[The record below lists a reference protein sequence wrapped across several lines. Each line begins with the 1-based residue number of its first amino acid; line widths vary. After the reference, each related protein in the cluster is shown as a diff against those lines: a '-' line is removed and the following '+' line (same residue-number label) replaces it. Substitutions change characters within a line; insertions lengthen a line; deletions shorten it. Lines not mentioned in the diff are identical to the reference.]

1 MTTSRI
7 LKAMKKI
14 RYAILAL
21 AALAAAACSTKEF
34 DEISELNLSRCLAP
48 MNLEARVSASLGDV
62 VMFSWDVSKDAEAYT
77 LFISTDEAMTQVI
90 LTEPVLPSQVP
101 YQKKLEA
108 DKTYWFAVQA
118 TAQGKADSKVTGC
131 EKSFKTFAVKDN
143 LFLKV
148 ADRTAASISLAWSKD
163 VADYT
168 EVDRIEY
175 GLPGQDPAGTVTLT
189 DADIAAAAATVDGL
203 TPSTEYVFTL
213 YYLSASRGQVDAW
226 TTPDINGTTEVST
239 TEALLNAVKT
249 AGAKILLKLDGSPYD
264 IEALDISNGF
274 TLLGEESADGTKP
287 VVQGEFHF
295 ADTWAPGADLYF
307 EGVDFDGA
315 PTAASPSGFGFA
327 IQNKNG
333 GALKDKNI
341 GNITYKNCVIQN
353 YTKGLIYEWGNN
365 LVLGEVTY
373 DGCDIHDIN
382 TDGTVGGDVFDI
394 RQATTVA
401 KLTFVNN
408 TIWQGMRTFVRF
420 DAGSI
425 GALVFENNTL
435 QNLNFVDNAN
445 NAGVFGLQITP
456 GSFSFKNNLFLNFT
470 GKAVLAG
477 ANAKYV
483 PAGDLGVAAANN
495 WFYNLPKNDA
505 GSVIYFTD
513 NFTQAQAAGTIL
525 EADPCYNA
533 PGGYFNLLSDS
544 DIAGKKVGAPKW
556 WTPFVEEPEDLTLN
570 VLAGNKTWNLAN
582 AKYFSGTVKKEMVR
596 DDLFLSGGETNAI
609 VAGGGQLRFE
619 TPVVTNRQG
628 VPALSYVAFK
638 VPGPGSVL
646 VKAAD
651 PDATGNHL
659 VVGVGPV
666 DGSSVALKGG
676 ASAMADMVTPT
687 KIVITSITEES
698 LVYVFPSGPVA
709 IEKLA
714 WSTDVTP
721 VNTAL
726 PTPEPVADPTSITAG
741 DAADITV
748 SWEPV
753 TGAASYS
760 VVFSGKSYTV
770 SEGTEYVIGGTTT
783 GMLDAGSYKVEV
795 YANPGADD
803 IYNTESAAGVAA
815 FAVLPK
821 GGGGEDEAFVVTNTE
836 QLLAAIGASKP
847 EITLAPGSYDLDGVL
862 TVTAPLSLIGQDG
875 AEVTGAF
882 KLSGEVG
889 TFSIDNLKM
898 LAGGQGVF
906 IDLDG
911 DNGAKA
917 ESVTVKNT
925 VIDGYAKSVIY
936 AANKADMF
944 NLGDI
949 LFQAVEVYNQ
959 GTGQGMFDLR
969 NGVYG
974 SFKLIESTL
983 TGGRDFL
990 RIDATCTIPT
1000 VLVGSNTM
1008 YNLNTSKNGNG
1019 IFYVRAAA
1027 SDYKVEKNL
1036 LLGMTSGTIIGKSG
1050 AAVPKMKGNYYFDCN
1065 DDVFFT
1071 GVMDKDEALGGQG
1084 VILTVDPVKD
1094 AANKDFTLVNAVVM
1108 SAGVGAPK
1116 WNPSVVPPSGGSSMT
1131 VASAEEFQAAVD
1143 AGKADITFAAGTYD
1157 LSAANI
1163 TLTAG
1168 MHLAGEPGAEITVSQ
1183 FDVAEGELG
1192 NILIENLKIHG
1203 GSNNL
1208 ISVGAA
1214 SLVNN
1219 LTVRNCEIDG
1229 VGKSVFYGNAEGSS
1243 FAAVV
1248 FSNDVF
1254 SGLVGGQGT
1263 IDIRKGAYSVVTVE
1277 NCTVVGGRDFI
1288 RADAGKVTGAVNI
1301 VNNTFDGVTLNN
1313 GNGILYVRSTPERY
1327 VFKNNLFLNENGE
1340 NNLLSKASGSGVS
1353 VPTSVANN
1361 YFYGC
1366 TAAKFWTGVIDQEV
1380 ALANGGVI
1388 LSADPVKDAA
1398 NRDYTLVDA
1407 LCLASNVGA
1416 ARWNP
1421 NAGRVSSEITVASVA
1436 ELTTAIDAGKA
1447 AITLKAGTYD
1457 LAEAAESR
1465 VITLIAPL
1473 SLTGQGSVEIVGGFK
1488 FGAGTTS
1495 FTAENIRFS
1504 GADKAVSNAF
1514 EIAEAV
1520 EMSKIQF
1527 TGCDIYAYSKSLF
1540 YGNGADSKVAV
1551 FDFQKNLVHG
1561 FGTGQGMIDIR
1572 KGAYTAITVSKNT
1585 FYDGGRDF
1593 IRCDKEIAGS
1603 IAITNNTFGACSI
1616 DAGNGL
1622 LWVRSC
1628 ASDPSKYTVSRNL
1641 FLNLAGGDGKTILA
1655 KKDATVPTMNANYFF
1670 NVAEGFFG
1678 AAIDQATATAG
1689 GAVLEADPC
1698 ANSAEFNFKLTDP
1711 ALRSA
1716 DIGDPRWNSAS
1727 PNYSKKR

>member
-1 MTTSRI
+1 MTTSRTMN
-7 LKAMKKI
+7 AMNKI
-14 RYAILAL
+14 KYALIAL
-21 AALAAAACSTKEF
+21 ATLAVAACSTKEF
-34 DEISELNLSRCLAP
+34 DEKTDLNLSRCLTP
-48 MNLEARVSASLGDV
+48 LDLNARVSAALGDV
-62 VMFSWDVSKDAEAYT
+62 VTFSWAVSKDAEAYN
-77 LFISTDEAMTQVI
+77 LQVFTDAALTQSY
-90 LTEPVLPSQVP
+90 LAETVLPSQVP
-101 YQKKLEA
+101 YQKKLDA
-108 DKTYWFAVQA
+108 DKTYWFTVQA
-118 TAQGKADSKVTGC
+118 VASGKADSKIAVYD
-131 EKSFKTFAVKDN
+131 KSFKTFAVKDN

-148 ADRTAASISLAWSKD
+148 TDRTATSVSLAWSKEVED
-163 VADYT
+163 FAD
-168 EVDRIEY
+168 VDRIEY
-175 GLPGQDPAGTVTLT
+175 GAPGADPAGTVTLS
-189 DADIAAAAATVDGL
+189 ASDIAAAAATVDGL
-203 TPSTEYVFTL
+203 DPSTEYVFTL
-213 YYLSASRGQVDAW
+213 YFLSASRGQVDAW
-226 TTPDINGTTEVST
+226 TTPDVNGTTEVSSLD
-239 TEALLNAVKT
+239 ALLNAVKT
-249 AGAKILLKLDGSPYD
+249 AGAKILLKMEGSPYD
-264 IEALDISNGF
+264 IESLDISNGF

-295 ADTWAPGADLYF
+295 ADTWTPGADLYF
-307 EGVDFDGA
+307 EGVEFNGG
-315 PTAASPSGFGFA
+315 PTATAPSGFGFA

-333 GALKDKNI
+333 GTLKDKNI
-341 GNITYKNCVIQN
+341 GNITYKNCVIAN

-365 LVLGEVTY
+365 MVLGNVLY
-373 DGCDIHDIN
+373 DSCDIHDIN

-394 RQATTVA
+394 RQATTVES
-401 KLTFVNN
+401 LTFVNN

-425 GALVFENNTL
+425 GALVFDNNTL

-456 GSFSFKNNLFLNFT
+456 GSFSFKNNLFLNMT

-483 PAGDLGVAAANN
+483 PAGDMGVAAANN
-495 WFYNLPKNDA
+495 WFYNLPVDA
-505 GSVIYFTD
+505 DGNVTYFTD
-513 NFTQAQAAGTIL
+513 NFTLAQASGEIL
-525 EADPCYNA
+525 ESDPCYNA
-533 PGGYFNLLSDS
+533 PGGYFNLLADS
-544 DIAGKKVGAPKW
+544 KIAGKKVGAPKW

-570 VLAGNKTWNLAN
+570 LIEGNKTWNLAN
-582 AKYFSGTVKKEMVR
+582 AKYFSGTIKKQMVR
-596 DDLFLSGGETNAI
+596 DDLFIGAGESNAI
-609 VAGGGQLRFE
+609 VVDGGKLNFQTAG
-619 TPVVTNRQG
+619 VTNRQG
-628 VPALSYVAFK
+628 VPTLSYVAFK
-638 VPGPGSVL
+638 VDKPGSVL

-651 PDATGNHL
+651 PENLGNHFI
-659 VVGVGPV
+659 VGVGPV
-666 DGSSVALKGG
+666 DGSSIALKGG
-676 ASAMADMVTPT
+676 VSAMADMTNAT

-698 LVYVFPSGPVA
+698 LVYLFPSGPIA
-709 IEKLA
+709 LEKLA

-726 PTPEPVADPTSITAG
+726 PTPAPVADPTSITAG
-741 DAADITV
+741 DAADITI

-760 VVFSGKSYTV
+760 VVFSGKTYTV

-821 GGGGEDEAFVVTNTE
+821 GGGEGDDTFIVTNTE
-836 QLLAAIGASKP
+836 QLLAAIGAGKP
-847 EITLAPGSYDLDGVL
+847 EITLAPGSYDLGGVL

-906 IDLDG
+906 IDLDNAEG
-911 DNGAKA
+911 VRT

-936 AANKADMF
+936 ASNTADKFYM
-944 NLGDI
+944 GDI
-949 LFQAVEVYNQ
+949 LFQAVEVYNH

-969 NGVYG
+969 NGTYS

-990 RIDATCTIPT
+990 RIDAPCTIPT
-1000 VLVGSNTM
+1000 VLVKNNTM
-1008 YNLNTSKNGNG
+1008 YNLNTTKNGNG
-1019 IFYVRAAA
+1019 IFFVRAAV
-1027 SDYKVEKNL
+1027 SEYTVEKNL
-1036 LLGMTSGTIIGKSG
+1036 LLGMTSGTIIGKAG
-1050 AAVPKMKGNYYFDCN
+1050 AKAPKMKGNYYFNCN
-1065 DDVFFT
+1065 DDEFFT

-1094 AANKDFTLVNAVVM
+1094 AANNDFTLVNAVVM

-1131 VASAEEFQAAVD
+1131 VASVDEFQAAVD
-1143 AGKADITFAAGTYD
+1143 AGKTDITFAAGTYD

-1192 NILIENLKIHG
+1192 NILIENLKING
-1203 GSNNL
+1203 SSNNL
-1208 ISVGAA
+1208 ISVAAA
-1214 SLVNN
+1214 SVVNN

-1229 VGKSVFYGNAEGSS
+1229 VGKSILYGNADGSS
-1243 FAAVV
+1243 FNAVI
-1248 FSNDVF
+1248 FSNNVF
-1254 SGLVGGQGT
+1254 TGLGGGQGT
-1263 IDIRKGAYSVVTVE
+1263 IDIRKGAYSVVTIE
-1277 NCTVVGGRDFI
+1277 NNTVVGGRDFI

-1313 GNGILYVRSTPERY
+1313 GNGILYVRSTPESY

-1340 NNLLSKASGSGVS
+1340 NNALSKASGIT
-1353 VPTSVANN
+1353 VPTTVANN
-1361 YFYGC
+1361 YFYNC
-1366 TAAKFWTGVIDQEV
+1366 VSEKFWTGLINQEV

-1398 NRDYTLVDA
+1398 NHDYTLVDA

-1421 NAGRVSSEITVASVA
+1421 NAGRVSSEITVANVT
-1436 ELTTAIDAGKA
+1436 ELTTAIDAGKS

-1457 LAEAAESR
+1457 LREAVESG
-1465 VITLIAPL
+1465 VVALIAPL
-1473 SLTGQGSVEIVGGFK
+1473 SLTGEGSVEVIGGFK

-1495 FTAENIRFS
+1495 FVAENIKFN
-1504 GADKAVSNAF
+1504 GAEKAMGNAF

-1520 EMSKIQF
+1520 EMSKIQI
-1527 TGCDIYAYSKSLF
+1527 TGCDIYGYNKSLF
-1540 YGNGADSKVAV
+1540 YGNGADSKIDV

-1572 KGAYTAITVSKNT
+1572 KGVYTAINVSKNT

-1593 IRCDKEIAGS
+1593 IRCDKDIAGS
-1603 IAITNNTFGACSI
+1603 IAITNNTFGACSV

-1628 ASDPSKYTVSRNL
+1628 AADPSKYNVSKNL

-1655 KKDATVPTMNANYFF
+1655 KTGATVPTMNANYFF
-1670 NVAEGFFG
+1670 NVAAGFFG

-1689 GAVLEADPC
+1689 GALLDADPC
-1698 ANSAEFNFKLTDP
+1698 AGSAEFNFKLTD
-1711 ALRSA
+1711 ATLRSA

-1727 PNYSKKR
+1727 PNYSRRK

>member
-7 LKAMKKI
+7 MKAMKKI

-21 AALAAAACSTKEF
+21 AALLTVSCVTKEF
-34 DEISELNLSRCLAP
+34 DEITELNLNRCLAP
-48 MNLEARVSASLGDV
+48 QGLNARVSASLGDV
-62 VMFSWDVSKDAEAYT
+62 VTFTWDVGKDAEAYI
-77 LFISTDEAMTQVI
+77 LRVYTDAAGTQEY
-90 LTEPVLPSQVP
+90 LSETVLPNQVP
-101 YQKKLEA
+101 FQKKLEA
-108 DKTYWFAVQA
+108 DKTYWCSVQA
-118 TAQGKADSKVTGC
+118 TATGKQDSKVC
-131 EKSFKTFAVKDN
+131 FLDKSFKTFAVKDN

-148 ADRTAASISLAWSKD
+148 TDRTATSVSLAWSKD
-163 VADYT
+163 VADYID
-168 EVDRIEY
+168 VDRIEY
-175 GLPGQDPAGTVTLT
+175 GLPGEDPAGAVTLSA
-189 DADIAAAAATVDGL
+189 ADIDAAVATVGGL

-226 TTPDINGTTEVST
+226 TTPDVNGTTEVST
-239 TEALLNAVKT
+239 TDALLNAVKT
-249 AGAKILLKLDGSPYD
+249 AGAKILLKMDGSPYE
-264 IEALDISNGF
+264 IGSLDISNGF

-287 VVQGEFHF
+287 VVSGEFHF
-295 ADTWAPGADLYF
+295 ADNWAPGADLYF
-307 EGVDFDGA
+307 EGVEFDGG
-315 PTAASPSGFGFA
+315 PTALAPSGYGFA

-333 GALKDKNI
+333 GTVKDKNI
-341 GNITYKNCVIQN
+341 GNVTYKNCVIAN

-365 LVLGEVTY
+365 MVLGEVTY
-373 DGCDIHDIN
+373 DGNDIHDIN

-394 RQATTVA
+394 RQATTVE

-408 TIWQGMRTFVRF
+408 TIWQGMRTFIRF

-425 GALVFENNTL
+425 GKFVFENNTL
-435 QNLNFVDNAN
+435 QNLNFVDNTN
-445 NAGVFGLQITP
+445 NAGVFGLQIVP
-456 GSFSFKNNLFLNFT
+456 GEFSFKNNLFLNFT
-470 GKAVLAG
+470 GKAVLES
-477 ANAKYV
+477 ANVKYK
-483 PAGDLGVAAANN
+483 PAGDLGVAAQNN
-495 WFYNLPKNDA
+495 WFYNLPKDDA
-505 GSVIYFTD
+505 GNVIYFTD
-513 NFTQAQAAGTIL
+513 NFTLGQAGGTIL
-525 EADPCYNA
+525 DADPCYNA
-533 PGGYFNLLSDS
+533 PGGYFNLLADS
-544 DIAGKKVGAPKW
+544 EIADKKVGAPKW

-570 VLAGNKTWNLAN
+570 VLEGNKTWNLAN
-582 AKYFSGTVKKEMVR
+582 AKYFSGTVKKQMVR
-596 DDLFLSGGETNAI
+596 DDLFISGGETNAI
-609 VAGGGQLRFE
+609 VAGGGQLKFE

-628 VPALSYVAFK
+628 VPSLSYVAFK

-651 PDATGNHL
+651 PDVTGNHL

-676 ASAMADMVTPT
+676 VSAMADMTTPT

-698 LVYVFPSGPVA
+698 LVYIFPSGPVA

-726 PTPEPVADPTSITAG
+726 PTPEPVAAPTSITAG

-821 GGGGEDEAFVVTNTE
+821 GGGGEEEAFVVKTTE
-836 QLLAAIGASKP
+836 ELLAAIAAGKR
-847 EITLAPGSYDLDGVL
+847 EITLAPGSYDLGGVL

-906 IDLDG
+906 IDMDG

-949 LFQAVEVYNQ
+949 LFQAVEVYNH

-969 NGVYG
+969 NGVYS

-990 RIDATCTIPT
+990 RIDATCNIPT
-1000 VLVGSNTM
+1000 VLVKNNTM

-1019 IFYVRAAA
+1019 IFYVRASV
-1027 SDYKVEKNL
+1027 SDYTVEKNL
-1036 LLGMTSGTIIGKSG
+1036 LLGMTSGTVIGKAG
-1050 AAVPKMKGNYYFDCN
+1050 AKAPKMKGNYFFDCN

-1071 GVMDKDEALGGQG
+1071 GVMDKEEALGGQG
-1084 VILTVDPVKD
+1084 TVLSVDPVKD
-1094 AANKDFTLVNAVVM
+1094 AVNYDFTLVNGVAM

-1116 WNPSVVPPSGGSSMT
+1116 WNPSIVPASGGSTMT
-1131 VASAEEFQAAVD
+1131 VASADEFQAAVD
-1143 AGKADITFAAGTYD
+1143 AGKTDITFAAGTYD

-1163 TLTAG
+1163 VLSAG
-1168 MHLAGEPGAEITVSQ
+1168 MHLNGEPGAEITVSQ

-1192 NILIENLKIHG
+1192 NILIENLKIHAG
-1203 GSNNL
+1203 ANNL

-1214 SLVNN
+1214 SVVNN

-1229 VGKSVFYGNAEGSS
+1229 VGKSVFYGNADGAS
-1243 FAAVV
+1243 FQAVV

-1254 SGLVGGQGT
+1254 TGLGGGQGT

-1313 GNGILYVRSTPERY
+1313 GNGVLYVRSTPESY
-1327 VFKNNLFLNENGE
+1327 VVKNNLFLNENGS
-1340 NNLLSKASGSGVS
+1340 NNLLSKASGIT
-1353 VPTSVANN
+1353 VPGTVANN
-1361 YFYGC
+1361 YFYNC
-1366 TAAKFWTGVIDQEV
+1366 VAEKFWTGLINQEV

-1388 LSADPVKDAA
+1388 LAADPVKDAA
-1398 NRDYTLVDA
+1398 NHDYTLVDA

-1421 NAGRVSSEITVASVA
+1421 NAGRVSSEITVASVS
-1436 ELTTAIDAGKA
+1436 ELATAIDAGKA
-1447 AITLKAGTYD
+1447 AITLKAGAYD
-1457 LAEAAESR
+1457 LREAVEGG
-1465 VITLIAPL
+1465 VITLSAPL
-1473 SLTGQGSVEIVGGFK
+1473 SLTGQGSVEITGGFK

-1495 FTAENIRFS
+1495 FVAENLKFN
-1504 GADKAVSNAF
+1504 GAEKALGNTF

-1520 EMSKIQF
+1520 EMSKIRI
-1527 TGCDIYAYSKSLF
+1527 TGCDIYGYNKSLF
-1540 YGNGADSKVAV
+1540 YGNGADSKIAV

-1572 KGAYTAITVSKNT
+1572 KGAYTAINVSKNT

-1593 IRCDKEIAGS
+1593 IRCDKDIAGS

-1622 LWVRSC
+1622 LWIRSC
-1628 ASDPSKYTVSRNL
+1628 ASDPTKYIVSKNL
-1641 FLNLAGGDGKTILA
+1641 FLNLTGEKTVLA
-1655 KKDATVPTMNANYFF
+1655 KTGATVPTMKANFFF
-1670 NVAEGFFG
+1670 NVGPAFWSG
-1678 AAIDQATATAG
+1678 AINQETATTG
-1689 GAVLEADPC
+1689 GALLEADPC
-1698 ANSAEFNFKLTDP
+1698 AGSAEFNFKLTDA
-1711 ALRSA
+1711 ALKSA

-1727 PNYSKKR
+1727 PNYTKKRR

>member
-7 LKAMKKI
+7 MKAMKKI

-21 AALAAAACSTKEF
+21 AALVTASCVTKEF
-34 DEISELNLSRCLAP
+34 DEITDLNLSRCLSP
-48 MNLEARVSASLGDV
+48 MNLEARVSSTLGDV
-62 VMFSWDVSKDAEAYT
+62 VTFSWDVAKDADAY
-77 LFISTDEAMTQVI
+77 I
-90 LTEPVLPSQVP
+90 LTVYTDAALTQQYLQETILPSQVP

-118 TAQGKADSKVTGC
+118 TAEGKADSKVTYS

-148 ADRTAASISLAWSKD
+148 TDRTATSVSLAWSKD

-175 GLPGQDPAGTVTLT
+175 GLPGEDPAGTLNLG
-189 DADIAAAAATVDGL
+189 AAEIAAAAATVEGL

-213 YYLSASRGQVDAW
+213 YYLSAARGQVDAW
-226 TTPDINGTTEVST
+226 TTPDINGTTAVST
-239 TEALLNAVKT
+239 TDALLNAVKT
-249 AGAKILLKLDGSPYD
+249 AGAKILLKMDGSPYE
-264 IEALDISNGF
+264 IGSLDISNGF

-295 ADTWAPGADLYF
+295 ADTWTPGADLYF
-307 EGVDFDGA
+307 EGVDFNGG
-315 PTAASPSGFGFA
+315 PTALAPSGFGFA

-333 GALKDKNI
+333 GTVKDKNI
-341 GNITYKNCVIQN
+341 GNITYKNCVIEN

-365 LVLGEVTY
+365 MVLGEVTY
-373 DGCDIHDIN
+373 DGNDIHDIN

-394 RQATTVA
+394 RQATTVE

-408 TIWQGMRTFVRF
+408 TIWQGMRTFIRF

-425 GALVFENNTL
+425 GEFVFENNTL
-435 QNLNFVDNAN
+435 QNLNFVDNTN
-445 NAGVFGLQITP
+445 NAGVFGLQIAP
-456 GSFSFKNNLFLNFT
+456 GEFSFKNNLFLNFT
-470 GKAVLAG
+470 GKAVLES
-477 ANAKYV
+477 ANVKYK
-483 PAGDLGVAAANN
+483 PAGDLGVAAQNN
-495 WFYNLPKNDA
+495 WFYNLPKDDA
-505 GSVIYFTD
+505 GNVIYFTD
-513 NFTQAQAAGTIL
+513 NFTLGQAGGIIL
-525 EADPCYNA
+525 SADPCYNA
-533 PGGYFNLLSDS
+533 PGGYFNLLADS
-544 DIAGKKVGAPKW
+544 EIAGKKVGAPKW

-570 VLAGNKTWNLAN
+570 VLEGNKTWNLAN
-582 AKYFSGTVKKEMVR
+582 AKFFSGSMKKEMVR
-596 DDLFLSGGETNAI
+596 DDLFISAGETNAI
-609 VAGGGQLRFE
+609 VADAGTLKFE
-619 TPVVTNRQG
+619 TAVVTNRQN
-628 VPALSYVAFK
+628 VPTLSYVAFK

-666 DGSSVALKGG
+666 DGTSIALKGG
-676 ASAMADMVTPT
+676 VSAMADMATPT
-687 KIVITSITEES
+687 KIVITSIAEES
-698 LVYVFPSGPVA
+698 LVYIFPSGPIA

-821 GGGGEDEAFVVTNTE
+821 GGGGEDEAFVVKTTE
-836 QLLAAIGASKP
+836 ELLAAIAAGKS
-847 EITLAPGSYDLDGVL
+847 EITLAPGSYDLGGVL

-898 LAGGQGVF
+898 IAGGQGVF
-906 IDLDG
+906 IDLD
-911 DNGAKA
+911 NA
-917 ESVTVKNT
+917 EGVHADGVTVKNT

-936 AANKADMF
+936 ASNNADKF
-944 NLGDI
+944 NMGDI
-949 LFQAVEVYNQ
+949 LFQAVEVYNH

-974 SFKLIESTL
+974 SFTVIESTL

-990 RIDATCTIPT
+990 RIDATCTMPK
-1000 VLVGSNTM
+1000 VLVKNNTM

-1019 IFYVRAAA
+1019 IFFVRAAV
-1027 SDYKVEKNL
+1027 SEYTVEKNL
-1036 LLGMTSGTIIGKSG
+1036 LLGMTSGTIIGKAG
-1050 AAVPKMKGNYYFDCN
+1050 AKVPKMKGNYYYNCN
-1065 DDVFFT
+1065 DEVFFS
-1071 GVMDKDEALGGQG
+1071 GLMDKEEALGGQG

-1094 AANKDFTLVNAVVM
+1094 AANLDFTLVNGVVM

-1116 WNPSVVPPSGGSSMT
+1116 WNPSVVPASGGASMT
-1131 VASAEEFQAAVD
+1131 VASADEFQAAVD

-1163 TLTAG
+1163 VLTAG
-1168 MHLAGEPGAEITVSQ
+1168 MHLDGEPGAEITVSQ

-1192 NILIENLKIHG
+1192 NILIENLKIHAG
-1203 GSNNL
+1203 TNNL

-1214 SLVNN
+1214 SVVNN

-1229 VGKSVFYGNAEGSS
+1229 VGKSVFYGNADGAS
-1243 FAAVV
+1243 FQAVV

-1254 SGLVGGQGT
+1254 TGLGGGQGT

-1313 GNGILYVRSTPERY
+1313 GNGILYVRSTPDSY
-1327 VFKNNLFLNENGE
+1327 VFKNNLFLNENGG
-1340 NNLLSKASGSGVS
+1340 NNLLSKASGIT

-1366 TAAKFWTGVIDQEV
+1366 TAEKFWTGLINQDV

-1398 NRDYTLVDA
+1398 NHDYTLVDA
-1407 LCLASNVGA
+1407 LCLSSNVGA

-1436 ELTTAIDAGKA
+1436 ELTTAIDAGKG
-1447 AITLKAGTYD
+1447 AITLKAGVYD
-1457 LAEAAESR
+1457 LVEAVEGR
-1465 VITLIAPL
+1465 VITLVAPL

-1495 FTAENIRFS
+1495 FVAENIQFS
-1504 GADKAVSNAF
+1504 GKEKAIGNAF

-1520 EMSKIQF
+1520 EMSKIQI
-1527 TGCDIYAYSKSLF
+1527 TGCDISAYSKSLF
-1540 YGNGADSKVAV
+1540 YGNGADSKIAV

-1572 KGAYTAITVSKNT
+1572 KGAYTAINVSKNT

-1593 IRCDKEIAGS
+1593 IRCDKDIAGS
-1603 IAITNNTFGACSI
+1603 IAITNNTFAACSI

-1628 ASDPSKYTVSRNL
+1628 AAAPAKYNVAKNL
-1641 FLNLAGGDGKTILA
+1641 FLNLTGEKTILA
-1655 KKDATVPTMNANYFF
+1655 KTGATVPTMNANYFF
-1670 NVAEGFFG
+1670 NVGPAFWGG
-1678 AAIDQATATAG
+1678 AINQETATAG

-1698 ANSAEFNFKLTDP
+1698 ANSAEFNFKLTDA
-1711 ALRSA
+1711 ALKGA

-1727 PNYSKKR
+1727 PNYIKRR

>member
-1 MTTSRI
+1 M
-7 LKAMKKI
+7 KAMKKI

-21 AALAAAACSTKEF
+21 AALVAAACSTKEF
-34 DEISELNLSRCLAP
+34 DEITDLNLNRCLSP
-48 MNLEARVSASLGDV
+48 MDLNARVSATLGDV
-62 VMFSWDVSKDAEAYT
+62 VTFSWAVAKDADAYILT
-77 LFISTDEAMTQVI
+77 VYTDEALTQQY
-90 LTEPVLPSQVP
+90 LQETVLPSQVP

-108 DKTYWFAVQA
+108 DKTYWFTVQA
-118 TAQGKADSKVTGC
+118 ISEGKEPSKVVWN

-148 ADRTAASISLAWSKD
+148 TDRTATSVSLAWSKD
-163 VADYT
+163 VADFT
-168 EVDRIEY
+168 DVDRIEY
-175 GLPGQDPAGTVTLT
+175 GAPGEDPAGSVTLT
-189 DADIAAAAATVDGL
+189 ASEIAAAAATVDGL

-226 TTPDINGTTEVST
+226 TTPDVNGTTEVST
-239 TEALLNAVKT
+239 TDALLNAVKT
-249 AGAKILLKLDGSPYD
+249 AGAKILLKMEGSPYD

-274 TLLGEESADGTKP
+274 TLLGEESADGSKP

-295 ADTWAPGADLYF
+295 ADTWAPGTDLFF
-307 EGVDFDGA
+307 EGVDFDGG

-333 GALKDKNI
+333 GTVKDKNI
-341 GNITYKNCVIQN
+341 GNVTYRNCIIRN

-365 LVLGEVTY
+365 MVLGEVTY

-401 KLTFVNN
+401 KLAFVNN

-420 DAGSI
+420 DAGTL

-435 QNLNFVDNAN
+435 QNLNFVDNTN

-483 PAGDLGVAAANN
+483 PAGDMGVAAANN

-513 NFTQAQAAGTIL
+513 NFTQAQAAGSIL

-533 PGGYFNLLSDS
+533 PGGFFNLLADS
-544 DIAGKKVGAPKW
+544 EIADKKVGAPKW

-570 VLAGNKTWNLAN
+570 LIEGNKTWNLAN
-582 AKYFSGTVKKEMVR
+582 AKFFSGSIKKQMVR
-596 DDLFLSGGETNAI
+596 DDLFVSAGESNAI
-609 VAGGGQLRFE
+609 VVDGGKLNFQTAG
-619 TPVVTNRQG
+619 VTNRQG
-628 VPALSYVAFK
+628 VPTLSYLAFK
-638 VPGPGSVL
+638 VNRPGSVL

-651 PDATGNHL
+651 PENQGNHFI
-659 VVGVGPV
+659 VGVGPV
-666 DGSSVALKGG
+666 DGSSIALKGG
-676 ASAMADMVTPT
+676 VSAMADMTTPT
-687 KIVITSITEES
+687 KILITTITEES

-709 IEKLA
+709 LEKLA

-726 PTPEPVADPTSITAG
+726 PTPAPKADPSAITAG

-753 TGAASYS
+753 ENAGSYS
-760 VVFSGKSYTV
+760 VVFNGKSNTV
-770 SEGTEYVIGGTTT
+770 SEGTEFVIGGTTT

-795 YANPGADD
+795 YANPMATD

-821 GGGGEDEAFVVTNTE
+821 GGGGEDAELVVTNVD
-836 QLLAAIGASKP
+836 QLLSAIAAGKEA
-847 EITLAPGSYDLDGVL
+847 ITLAPGAYDLGGVL
-862 TVTAPLSLIGQDG
+862 TVAAPLALKGQPG
-875 AEVTGAF
+875 AEITGAF
-882 KLSGEVG
+882 KLIGEVG
-889 TFSIDNLKM
+889 NFSVENLTVK
-898 LAGGQGVF
+898 AGGQGVF

-911 DNGAKA
+911 DLGAKA

-925 VIDGYAKSVIY
+925 VIDGFGKSVIY
-936 AANKADMF
+936 ASNKADLF
-944 NLGDI
+944 SLGDI
-949 LFQAVEVYNQ
+949 LFQAVEVYNH
-959 GTGQGMFDLR
+959 GTSQGMFDLR
-969 NGVYG
+969 NGAYN
-974 SFKLIESTL
+974 SFRLIESTL

-990 RIDATCTIPT
+990 RIDATCSIPT
-1000 VLVGSNTM
+1000 VYVGHNTM

-1019 IFYVRAAA
+1019 IFYVRASA

-1036 LLGMTSGTIIGKSG
+1036 LLGMTSGTVIGKSG
-1050 AAVPKMKGNYYFDCN
+1050 AQVPKMVGNYYYDCN
-1065 DDVFFT
+1065 DEVFFT
-1071 GVMDKDEALGGQG
+1071 GIMDKEEALGGQG

-1094 AANKDFTLVNAVVM
+1094 APSLDFTLVNGVVI

-1116 WNPSVVPPSGGSSMT
+1116 WNPSVVPASDGATMT
-1131 VASAEEFQAAVD
+1131 VASADEFQAAVD
-1143 AGKADITFAAGTYD
+1143 AGKTDITFAAGSYD
-1157 LSAANI
+1157 LSAANV

-1168 MHLAGEPGAEITVSQ
+1168 MRLSGEPGAEITVNQ
-1183 FDVAEGELG
+1183 FDLAEGELG
-1192 NILIENLKIHG
+1192 NVLIENLKIN
-1203 GSNNL
+1203 GSANNL

-1214 SLVNN
+1214 SVVNN
-1219 LTVRNCEIDG
+1219 LTLRNCEING
-1229 VGKSVFYGNAEGSS
+1229 VGKSILYGNAEGSS

-1248 FSNDVF
+1248 ISNNVMT
-1254 SGLVGGQGT
+1254 GLGGGQGT
-1263 IDIRKGAYSVVTVE
+1263 IDIRKGVVSALTID
-1277 NCTVVGGRDFI
+1277 NNTIVGGRDFI
-1288 RADAGKVTGAVNI
+1288 RADKNTVTAAVNI

-1313 GNGILYVRSTPERY
+1313 GNGVLYVRATPDSY
-1327 VFKNNLFLNENGE
+1327 VLKNNLFLNENGD
-1340 NNLLSKASGSGVS
+1340 NNLLSKASGIT
-1353 VPTSVANN
+1353 VPTAVASNF
-1361 YFYGC
+1361 FYNC
-1366 TAAKFWTGVIDQEV
+1366 VAEKFWTGLIDQEM

-1398 NRDYTLVDA
+1398 NGDYTLVDA
-1407 LCLASNVGA
+1407 LCLSSNVGA

-1447 AITLKAGTYD
+1447 AITLKAGVYD
-1457 LAEAAESR
+1457 LAEVAESR

-1473 SLTGQGSVEIVGGFK
+1473 ALTGQGSVEIVGGFK

-1495 FTAENIRFS
+1495 FAAENIKFS
-1504 GADKAVSNAF
+1504 GAEKAVGNAF

-1520 EMSKIQF
+1520 EMSAIRL
-1527 TGCDIYAYSKSLF
+1527 TGCDIYAYNKSLF
-1540 YGNGADSKVAV
+1540 YGNGADSRIAV

-1572 KGAYTAITVSKNT
+1572 KGAYTAINVSKNT

-1593 IRCDKEIAGS
+1593 IRCDKDIAGS
-1603 IAITNNTFGACSI
+1603 IAITNNTFAACSI

-1628 ASDPSKYTVSRNL
+1628 ADAPQKYNVAKNL
-1641 FLNLAGGDGKTILA
+1641 FLNLTGEKTVLA
-1655 KKDATVPTMNANYFF
+1655 KSGATVPTMNGNFFF
-1670 NVAEGFFG
+1670 NVGPAFWGG
-1678 AAIDQATATAG
+1678 AIDQATATVG
-1689 GAVLEADPC
+1689 GALLEADPC
-1698 ANSAEFNFKLTDP
+1698 AGSAEFNFKLTD
-1711 ALRSA
+1711 AAVRAA
-1716 DIGDPRWNSAS
+1716 DAGDPRWNSAS
-1727 PNYSKKR
+1727 PNYTKKR

>member
-7 LKAMKKI
+7 MKAMKKI

-21 AALAAAACSTKEF
+21 AALLTVSCVNKEF
-34 DEISELNLSRCLAP
+34 DEITDLNLNRCLSP
-48 MNLEARVSASLGDV
+48 MDLNARVSATLGDV
-62 VMFSWDVSKDAEAYT
+62 VTFSWAVGKDADAYILT
-77 LFISTDEAMTQVI
+77 VYTDAAMTQQY
-90 LTEPVLPSQVP
+90 LQETVLPSQVP

-108 DKTYWFAVQA
+108 DKTYWFTVQA
-118 TAQGKADSKVTGC
+118 IAEGKEPSKIVWND
-131 EKSFKTFAVKDN
+131 KSIKTFAVKDN

-148 ADRTAASISLAWSKD
+148 TGRTATSVSLAWSKD

-168 EVDRIEY
+168 DVDRIEY
-175 GLPGQDPAGTVTLT
+175 GVPGEDPAGTVTLT
-189 DADIAAAAATVDGL
+189 ASDIAAAAATVDGL
-203 TPSTEYVFTL
+203 TPSKEYVFTL

-226 TTPDINGTTEVST
+226 TTPDINGTTEVSS

-249 AGAKILLKLDGSPYD
+249 AGAKILLKMEGSPYD

-295 ADTWAPGADLYF
+295 ADTWTPGADLYF
-307 EGVDFDGA
+307 EGVDFDGG
-315 PTAASPSGFGFA
+315 PTATSPSGFGFA

-333 GALKDKNI
+333 GTLEDKNI

-353 YTKGLIYEWGNN
+353 YTKGLIYEWGKKM
-365 LVLGEVTY
+365 VLGEVTY

-401 KLTFVNN
+401 KLSFVNN

-420 DAGSI
+420 DAGTL

-435 QNLNFVDNAN
+435 QNLNFVDNTN

-456 GSFSFKNNLFLNFT
+456 GEFSFKNNLFLNFT

-477 ANAKYV
+477 ANVKYV
-483 PAGDLGVAAANN
+483 PAGDMGVAAANN

-505 GSVIYFTD
+505 GSIIYFTD

-533 PGGYFNLLSDS
+533 PGGYFNLLADS
-544 DIAGKKVGAPKW
+544 EIADKKVGAPKW

-570 VLAGNKTWNLAN
+570 VLDGNKTWNLAN
-582 AKYFSGTVKKEMVR
+582 AKYFSGTIKKEMVR
-596 DDLFLSGGETNAI
+596 DDLLISGGESNAI
-609 VAGGGQLRFE
+609 VAGGGQLKFE
-619 TPVVTNRQG
+619 TAGVTNRQG
-628 VPALSYVAFK
+628 VPSLSYVAFK

-646 VKAAD
+646 IKAAD

-659 VVGVGPV
+659 IVGVGPV
-666 DGSSVALKGG
+666 DGSSIALKGG
-676 ASAMADMVTPT
+676 VSAMADMTTPT

-698 LVYVFPSGPVA
+698 LVYIFPSGPVA

-821 GGGGEDEAFVVTNTE
+821 GGGGEDEAFVVTNTD
-836 QLLAAIGASKP
+836 QLLAAIAAGKP
-847 EITLAPGSYDLDGVL
+847 EITLAPGSYDLGGVI

-898 LAGGQGVF
+898 HAGGQGVF
-906 IDLDG
+906 IDLD
-911 DNGAKA
+911 NA
-917 ESVTVKNT
+917 EGVHADGVTVKNT
-925 VIDGYAKSVIY
+925 VIDGYGKSVIY
-936 AANKADMF
+936 ASNTADKF
-944 NLGDI
+944 NMGDI
-949 LFQAVEVYNQ
+949 LFQAVEVYNH

-969 NGVYG
+969 NGVYS
-974 SFKLIESTL
+974 SFTLIESTL

-990 RIDATCTIPT
+990 RIDAPCTMPK
-1000 VLVGSNTM
+1000 VLVKNNTM

-1019 IFYVRAAA
+1019 IFFVRAAV
-1027 SDYKVEKNL
+1027 SEYTVEKNL
-1036 LLGMTSGTIIGKSG
+1036 LLGMTSGTIIGKAG
-1050 AAVPKMKGNYYFDCN
+1050 AKVPKMKGNYYYDCN
-1065 DDVFFT
+1065 DEVFFT
-1071 GVMDKDEALGGQG
+1071 GLMDKEEALGGQG
-1084 VILTVDPVKD
+1084 VILTVNPVKD
-1094 AANKDFTLVNAVVM
+1094 AANYDFTLVNGVVI

-1131 VASAEEFQAAVD
+1131 VASADEFQAAVD
-1143 AGKADITFAAGTYD
+1143 AGKTDITFAAGTYD

-1163 TLTAG
+1163 VLTAG
-1168 MHLAGEPGAEITVSQ
+1168 MHLNGEPGAEITVSQ

-1208 ISVGAA
+1208 VSVGAA
-1214 SLVNN
+1214 SVVNN

-1243 FAAVV
+1243 FQAVV
-1248 FSNDVF
+1248 FSNNVF
-1254 SGLVGGQGT
+1254 TGLGGGQGT

-1313 GNGILYVRSTPERY
+1313 GNGILYVRSTPDSY
-1327 VFKNNLFLNENGE
+1327 VFKNNLFLNENGS
-1340 NNLLSKASGSGVS
+1340 NNLLSKASGIT
-1353 VPTSVANN
+1353 VPSTVANN
-1361 YFYGC
+1361 YFYNC
-1366 TAAKFWTGVIDQEV
+1366 VAEKFWTGLINQEV

-1398 NRDYTLVDA
+1398 NHDYTLVDA

-1421 NAGRVSSEITVASVA
+1421 NAGSVSSEITVANVT
-1436 ELTTAIDAGKA
+1436 ELATAIDAGKS
-1447 AITLKAGTYD
+1447 AITLKAGAYD
-1457 LAEAAESR
+1457 LREAVESG
-1465 VITLIAPL
+1465 VISLTAPL
-1473 SLTGQGSVEIVGGFK
+1473 SLKGEGSVEVTGGFK

-1495 FTAENIRFS
+1495 FVAENIKFN
-1504 GADKAVSNAF
+1504 GAEKVMGNAF

-1520 EMSKIQF
+1520 EMSKIQI
-1527 TGCDIYAYSKSLF
+1527 TGCDIYGYNKSLF
-1540 YGNGADSKVAV
+1540 YGNGADSKIAV

-1593 IRCDKEIAGS
+1593 IRCDKEIAGT

-1622 LWVRSC
+1622 LWIRSC
-1628 ASDPSKYTVSRNL
+1628 ASDPTKYNVSKNL
-1641 FLNLAGGDGKTILA
+1641 FLNLTGDKTVLA
-1655 KKDATVPTMNANYFF
+1655 KTGATVPTMNANYFF
-1670 NVAEGFFG
+1670 NVG
-1678 AAIDQATATAG
+1678 AAFWTGAIDQATATTG
-1689 GAVLEADPC
+1689 GALLEADPC
-1698 ANSAEFNFKLTDP
+1698 TNSAEFNFKLTDA

-1727 PNYSKKR
+1727 PNYSKQRR

>member
-1 MTTSRI
+1 MN
-7 LKAMKKI
+7 KI
-14 RYAILAL
+14 KYAILAL
-21 AALAAAACSTKEF
+21 AALAATACVSKEF
-34 DEISELNLSRCLAP
+34 DEITDLNLNRCLAP
-48 MNLEARVSASLGDV
+48 MGLNARVSASLGDV
-62 VMFSWDVSKDAEAYT
+62 VTFTWDVGKDAEAYI
-77 LFISTDEAMTQVI
+77 LRVYTDAAGTQEY
-90 LTEPVLPSQVP
+90 LSETVLPNQVP
-101 YQKKLEA
+101 FQKKLEA
-108 DKTYWFAVQA
+108 DKTYWCSVQA
-118 TAQGKADSKVTGC
+118 TATGKQDSKVC
-131 EKSFKTFAVKDN
+131 FLEKSFKTFAVKDN

-148 ADRTAASISLAWSKD
+148 TDRTATSVSLAWSKE
-163 VADYT
+163 VADYID
-168 EVDRIEY
+168 VDRIEY
-175 GLPGQDPAGTVTLT
+175 GLPGEDPAGTVSLSA
-189 DADIAAAAATVDGL
+189 ADIDAAAATVDGL

-213 YYLSASRGQVDAW
+213 FFLSASRGQVDAW

-239 TEALLNAVKT
+239 LDALQNAVKT
-249 AGAKILLKLDGSPYD
+249 AGAKILLKMDGSPYE
-264 IEALDISNGF
+264 IGSLDISNGF
-274 TLLGEESADGTKP
+274 TILGEEAADGTKP
-287 VVQGEFHF
+287 VIQGEFHF

-307 EGVDFDGA
+307 EGVEFDGG
-315 PTAASPSGFGFA
+315 PTALSPSGYGFA
-327 IQNKNG
+327 VQNKNG
-333 GALKDKNI
+333 GTLKDKNI
-341 GNITYKNCVIQN
+341 GNITYKNCVIAN
-353 YTKGLIYEWGNN
+353 YTKGLMYEWGNN
-365 LVLGEVTY
+365 MVLGEVTY

-394 RQATTVA
+394 RQATTVQ
-401 KLTFVNN
+401 KLAFVNN

-420 DAGSI
+420 DAGTV

-456 GSFSFKNNLFLNFT
+456 GEFSFKNNLFLNFT

-483 PAGDLGVAAANN
+483 PAGDMGVAAANN
-495 WFYNLPKNDA
+495 WFYNLPVNDA
-505 GSVIYFTD
+505 GELTYFTD
-513 NFTQAQAAGTIL
+513 NFTLAQAGGTIL
-525 EADPCYNA
+525 TADPCFNA

-544 DIAGKKVGAPKW
+544 EIADKKVGAPKW

-582 AKYFSGTVKKEMVR
+582 AKYFSGTIKKEMVR
-596 DDLFLSGGETNAI
+596 DDLFLSAGESNAI
-609 VAGGGQLRFE
+609 VAGGGQLKFE
-619 TPVVTNRQG
+619 TPVVTNRAG
-628 VPALSYVAFK
+628 VPSLSYVAFK

-666 DGSSVALKGG
+666 DGSSIALKGG
-676 ASAMADMVTPT
+676 VSAMADMTTPT

-698 LVYVFPSGPVA
+698 LVYIFPSGPIA

-726 PTPEPVADPTSITAG
+726 PTPAPVADPTSITAG

-753 TGAASYS
+753 EGAASYS

-821 GGGGEDEAFVVTNTE
+821 GGSEEGEAFVVTNTE

-847 EITLAPGSYDLDGVL
+847 EITLAPGSYDLGGVL

-889 TFSIDNLKM
+889 TFSVDNLKM

-906 IDLDG
+906 IDLD
-911 DNGAKA
+911 NA
-917 ESVTVKNT
+917 EGVHADGVTVKNT

-936 AANKADMF
+936 ASNTADKF

-949 LFQAVEVYNQ
+949 LFQAVEVYNH

-969 NGVYG
+969 NGVYS
-974 SFKLIESTL
+974 SFTLIESTL

-990 RIDATCTIPT
+990 RIDAPCTMPK
-1000 VLVGSNTM
+1000 VVVRNNTM
-1008 YNLNTSKNGNG
+1008 YNLNTTKNGNG
-1019 IFYVRAAA
+1019 IFFVRAAA
-1027 SDYKVEKNL
+1027 SEYTVEKNL
-1036 LLGMTSGTIIGKSG
+1036 LLGMTSGTVIGKAG
-1050 AAVPKMKGNYYFDCN
+1050 AKVPKMKGNYYYDCN

-1071 GVMDKDEALGGQG
+1071 GVMDKEEALGGQG
-1084 VILTVDPVKD
+1084 AILTVNPVKD
-1094 AANKDFTLVNAVVM
+1094 AASNDFTLVNGVVI

-1116 WNPSVVPPSGGSSMT
+1116 WNPATVPATGGATMT
-1131 VASAEEFQAAVD
+1131 VASADEFQAAVD
-1143 AGKADITFAAGTYD
+1143 AGKTDITFAAGSYD

-1163 TLTAG
+1163 VLTAG
-1168 MHLAGEPGAEITVSQ
+1168 MHLSGEPGAEITVSQ

-1192 NILIENLKIHG
+1192 NILIENLKIHAG
-1203 GSNNL
+1203 ANNL

-1214 SLVNN
+1214 SVVNN
-1219 LTVRNCEIDG
+1219 LTVRNCDIDG
-1229 VGKSVFYGNAEGSS
+1229 VGKSVFYGNADGSS

-1248 FSNDVF
+1248 FSNDMF
-1254 SGLVGGQGT
+1254 TGLGGGQGT

-1313 GNGILYVRSTPERY
+1313 GNGILYVRSTPESY
-1327 VFKNNLFLNENGE
+1327 VFKNNLFLNENGG
-1340 NNLLSKASGSGVS
+1340 NNLLSKASGITVPDRIAGNFFYNCTSEKFFTGLVTEELATSG
-1353 VPTSVANN
+1353 
-1361 YFYGC
+1361 
-1366 TAAKFWTGVIDQEV
+1366 
-1380 ALANGGVI
+1380 GGVI
-1388 LSADPVKDAA
+1388 LAADPVKDAA
-1398 NRDYTLVDA
+1398 NLNYTLVDA

-1421 NAGRVSSEITVASVA
+1421 NAGRVSSEITVANVT
-1436 ELTTAIDAGKA
+1436 ELSTAIDAGKS

-1457 LAEAAESR
+1457 LREAVESG
-1465 VITLIAPL
+1465 VISLIAPL
-1473 SLTGQGSVEIVGGFK
+1473 SLNGQGSVEIIGGFK

-1495 FTAENIRFS
+1495 FVAENLKFN
-1504 GADKAVSNAF
+1504 GAEKAMGNAF

-1520 EMSKIQF
+1520 EMSKIQI
-1527 TGCDIYAYSKSLF
+1527 TGCDIYGYNKSLF
-1540 YGNGADSKVAV
+1540 YGNGADSKIAV

-1593 IRCDKEIAGS
+1593 IRCDKDIAGS

-1628 ASDPSKYTVSRNL
+1628 AADATKYNVKKNL
-1641 FLNLAGGDGKTILA
+1641 FLNLTGEKTVLA
-1655 KKDATVPTMNANYFF
+1655 KSGATVPTMDGNYFF
-1670 NVAEGFFG
+1670 NVG
-1678 AAIDQATATAG
+1678 AAFWGGAIDQATATAG
-1689 GAVLEADPC
+1689 GALLEADPC
-1698 ANSAEFNFKLTDP
+1698 AGSAEFNFKLTD
-1711 ALRSA
+1711 ATLKTA

-1727 PNYSKKR
+1727 PNYSKRK

>member
-7 LKAMKKI
+7 MKAMNKI
-14 RYAILAL
+14 KYAILAL
-21 AALAAAACSTKEF
+21 AALVTVSCVTKEF
-34 DEISELNLSRCLAP
+34 DEITELNLSRCLAP
-48 MNLEARVSASLGDV
+48 MGLNARVSASLGDV
-62 VMFSWDVSKDAEAYT
+62 VTFTWDVGKDAEAYV
-77 LFISTDEAMTQVI
+77 LRVYTDAAGTQEY
-90 LTEPVLPSQVP
+90 LHETVLPNQVP
-101 YQKKLEA
+101 FQKKLEA
-108 DKTYWFAVQA
+108 DKTYWCSVQA
-118 TAQGKADSKVTGC
+118 TATGKQDSKVC
-131 EKSFKTFAVKDN
+131 FLDKSFKTFAVKDN

-148 ADRTAASISLAWSKD
+148 TDRTATSVSLAWSRD
-163 VADYT
+163 VADFVD
-168 EVDRIEY
+168 VDRIEY
-175 GLPGQDPAGTVTLT
+175 GLPGEDPAGAVTLS
-189 DADIAAAAATVDGL
+189 ASDIDAATATVGGL
-203 TPSTEYVFTL
+203 TPSTEYAFTL
-213 YYLSASRGQVDAW
+213 YFLSASRGQVDAW
-226 TTPDINGTTEVST
+226 TTPDINGTTEVSST
-239 TEALLNAVKT
+239 DALLNAVKT
-249 AGAKILLKLDGSPYD
+249 AGAKILLKMAGSPYD

-295 ADTWAPGADLYF
+295 ADSWTPGADLYF
-307 EGVDFDGA
+307 EGVEFDGG
-315 PTAASPSGFGFA
+315 PTATSPSGFGFA

-333 GALKDKNI
+333 GTVKDKNI
-341 GNITYKNCVIQN
+341 GNVTYKNCVIAN

-365 LVLGEVTY
+365 MVLGEVTY

-394 RQATTVA
+394 RQATTVS
-401 KLTFVNN
+401 KLAFVNN

-420 DAGSI
+420 DAGTL

-435 QNLNFVDNAN
+435 QNLNFVDNTN

-456 GSFSFKNNLFLNFT
+456 GAFSFKNNLFLNFA

-483 PAGDLGVAAANN
+483 PAGDMGVAAANN
-495 WFYNLPKNDA
+495 WFYNLPKDDA
-505 GSVIYFTD
+505 GNVIYFTD
-513 NFTQAQAAGTIL
+513 NFTQGQAAGTIL

-544 DIAGKKVGAPKW
+544 EIADKKVGAPKW

-582 AKYFSGTVKKEMVR
+582 AKYFSGTVKKQMVR
-596 DDLFLSGGETNAI
+596 DDLFIGGGESNAI
-609 VAGGGQLRFE
+609 VAGSGQLKFE
-619 TPVVTNRQG
+619 TAGVTNRQG
-628 VPALSYVAFK
+628 VPSLSYVAFK

-646 VKAAD
+646 IKAAD

-659 VVGVGPV
+659 IVGVGPV
-666 DGSSVALKGG
+666 DGGSIALKGG
-676 ASAMADMVTPT
+676 VSAMADMTTPT

-698 LVYVFPSGPVA
+698 LVYIFPSGPVA

-821 GGGGEDEAFVVTNTE
+821 GGGGEGEAFVVTNTD

-847 EITLAPGSYDLDGVL
+847 EITLAPGSYDLGGVI

-889 TFSIDNLKM
+889 TFSIDNLTM

-949 LFQAVEVYNQ
+949 LFQGVEVYNH

-969 NGVYG
+969 NGVYD
-974 SFKLIESTL
+974 SFKLVESTL

-1000 VLVGSNTM
+1000 VLVKNNTM

-1019 IFYVRAAA
+1019 IFYVRAAV
-1027 SDYKVEKNL
+1027 SDYKAEKNL
-1036 LLGMTSGTIIGKSG
+1036 LLGMTSGTVIGKSG
-1050 AAVPKMKGNYYFDCN
+1050 AKAPKMVGNYYFDCN

-1084 VILTVDPVKD
+1084 VILTVNPVKD
-1094 AANKDFTLVNAVVM
+1094 AQNLDFTLVNGIVI

-1116 WNPSVVPPSGGSSMT
+1116 WNPSIVPASGGATML
-1131 VASAEEFQAAVD
+1131 VASADEFQAAVD
-1143 AGKADITFAAGTYD
+1143 AGKTDITFAAGSYD

-1168 MHLAGEPGAEITVSQ
+1168 MHLTGEPGAEITVSQ
-1183 FDVAEGELG
+1183 FDLAEGELG
-1192 NILIENLKIHG
+1192 NILIENLKIHAG
-1203 GSNNL
+1203 ANNL
-1208 ISVGAA
+1208 VSVGAA
-1214 SLVNN
+1214 SVVNN

-1229 VGKSVFYGNAEGSS
+1229 VGKSVFYGNADQSS

-1254 SGLVGGQGT
+1254 TGLGGGQGT

-1277 NCTVVGGRDFI
+1277 NCTIVGGRDFI

-1313 GNGILYVRSTPERY
+1313 GNGILYVRSTPESY
-1327 VFKNNLFLNENGE
+1327 VFKNNLFLNEDGS
-1340 NNLLSKASGSGVS
+1340 NNLLSKASGIT
-1353 VPTSVANN
+1353 VPTTVANN
-1361 YFYGC
+1361 YFYKC
-1366 TAAKFWTGVIDQEV
+1366 VAEKFWTGLINQEV
-1380 ALANGGVI
+1380 ALAIGGVI

-1398 NRDYTLVDA
+1398 NQDYTLVDA

-1421 NAGRVSSEITVASVA
+1421 NAGRISSEITVASVT
-1436 ELTTAIDAGKA
+1436 ELTTAIDAGKS
-1447 AITLKAGTYD
+1447 AITLKGGTYD
-1457 LAEAAESR
+1457 LREAVESG
-1465 VITLIAPL
+1465 VINLVAPL
-1473 SLTGQGSVEIVGGFK
+1473 ALTGQGSVEIIGGFK

-1495 FTAENIRFS
+1495 FVAENIRFN
-1504 GADKAVSNAF
+1504 GVEKAMGNAF

-1520 EMSKIQF
+1520 EMSKIRIA
-1527 TGCDIYAYSKSLF
+1527 GCDIFGYNKSLF
-1540 YGNGADSKVAV
+1540 YGNGADSKIAV

-1572 KGAYTAITVSKNT
+1572 KGAYTAINVSKNT

-1593 IRCDKEIAGS
+1593 IRCDKDIAGT

-1622 LWVRSC
+1622 LWIRSC
-1628 ASDPSKYTVSRNL
+1628 ASDPTKYNVSKNL
-1641 FLNLAGGDGKTILA
+1641 FLNLTGDKTVLA
-1655 KKDATVPTMNANYFF
+1655 KTGATVPTMNGNYFF
-1670 NVAEGFFG
+1670 NVGSGFWG
-1678 AAIDQATATAG
+1678 GAIDQATATAG
-1689 GAVLEADPC
+1689 GALLEADPC
-1698 ANSAEFNFKLTDP
+1698 AGSAEFNFKLTDA

-1727 PNYSKKR
+1727 PNYTKKR